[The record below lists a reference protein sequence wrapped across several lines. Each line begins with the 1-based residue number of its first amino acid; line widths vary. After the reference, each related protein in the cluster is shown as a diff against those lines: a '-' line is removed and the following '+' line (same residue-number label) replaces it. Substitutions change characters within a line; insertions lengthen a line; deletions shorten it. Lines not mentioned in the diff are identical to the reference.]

1 MMSAFKDTSH
11 FLRHDGS
18 GKSSF
23 FLKYSIACARLEPLV
38 PRQLLFVLI
47 LAALLICS
55 CSEQIDVDLAGFNDE
70 SQACLEC
77 HQVDLDKD
85 HRLDCLN
92 CHIVSEVATGL
103 PEDHKLVSTSPAHPD
118 LAATACGT
126 CHKDQVEMVK
136 NNDHYLLRGHITLV
150 RQAFGVDAEL
160 LSDDDRSF
168 VRPAA
173 HARPN
178 STTQLVDDLLARR
191 CLRCHVYTRG
201 DEFSSVSRG
210 TGCAACHLS
219 FDQGQLS
226 SHRFDAPPPDDRC
239 LSCHY
244 GNHVGFDYHG
254 RFEHDLNEEYR
265 TPYMVSL
272 TEPRPFGVEYQLLS
286 ADVHQQAGIV
296 CVDCH
301 GANQVMADGE
311 ALLCNDCHDY
321 NEAENEPAPLTKEGD
336 KVVFSSSARG
346 NRHVV
351 PQLSHP
357 AHSRYGDRF
366 SCQACH
372 ASWSFNDTPTH
383 LLRIDHEEFDDFYK
397 LSLDG
402 SSEVLEILASHI
414 LEDGD
419 LLEPRMSDKFTGVD
433 VEGIWFRGFGERRW
447 EQVLLAPDSQGV
459 ITTVRPN
466 LDLRLSWID
475 EDEESRYDNLEPV
488 AGFQRSRPYAPHTI
502 GKAGLFYENRIRPF
516 LTGQSSN

>member
-1 MMSAFKDTSH
+1 MILAPKETSH
-11 FLRHDGS
+11 FLRHDGL

-23 FLKYSIACARLEPLV
+23 LLKYNLTYARLGSPISRLLSILLSLV
-38 PRQLLFVLI
+38 VLLM
-47 LAALLICS
+47 CS
-55 CSEQIDVDLAGFNDE
+55 CSEQKDEDLAVFNDE
-70 SQACLEC
+70 SKACLDC

-92 CHIVSEVATGL
+92 CHIVSGDATDL
-103 PEDHKLVSTSPAHPD
+103 PEEHKLVSTSPAHPD
-118 LAATACGT
+118 LAATTCGT
-126 CHKDQVEMVK
+126 CHKDQIEMVK
-136 NNDHYLLRGHITLV
+136 NNDHYLLTGHITLV
-150 RQAFGVDAEL
+150 RQAFGVESEF
-160 LSDDDRSF
+160 LSDEDRSL

-173 HARPN
+173 RARPK
-178 STTQLVDDLLARR
+178 SVTKLVDDLLARR
-191 CLRCHVYTRG
+191 CLRCHVYTPG

-219 FDQGQLS
+219 FKAGQLS
-226 SHRFDAPPPDDRC
+226 SHRFDGRPDDDRC

-265 TPYMVSL
+265 TPYLVSL
-272 TEPRPFGVEYQLLS
+272 TEPRPFGVEYQMLS
-286 ADVHQQAGIV
+286 ADVHQQAGLV
-296 CVDCH
+296 CIDCH
-301 GANQVMADGE
+301 GANHVMSDGE
-311 ALLCNDCHDY
+311 ALLCSDCHDY
-321 NEAENEPAPLTKEGD
+321 KEVENGPVTLTKEGD
-336 KVVFSSSARG
+336 KLVFSSSASG
-346 NRHVV
+346 SRHVV
-351 PQLSHP
+351 PQLAHP

-372 ASWSFNDTPTH
+372 ANWSFNDAPTH

-402 SSEVLEILASHI
+402 SSEVLKILASHI

-433 VEGIWFRGFGERRW
+433 VVGIWFRGFGERRW

-475 EDEESRYDNLEPV
+475 EDEESRFDNLEPV
-488 AGFQRSRPYAPHTI
+488 KNFQRSRPYAPHTI
-502 GKAGLFYENRIRPF
+502 GKAGLFYETRIRPF
-516 LTGQSSN
+516 LSGQNRN